1 MNPTTCIINTEKNSK
16 AQVRFFSPAQDDEVL
31 DELPSSASAASAA
44 PNSLAAKK
52 SRERF
57 AINKSYSIE
66 VREIAQGSL
75 PLVDL
80 HISGSRPH

>member
-1 MNPTTCIINTEKNSK
+1 MNPTPCIINTEKNSK
-16 AQVRFFSPAQDDEVL
+16 AQVRFFFPAQDDEVL
-31 DELPSSASAASAA
+31 DELPSSAAASAA

>member
-1 MNPTTCIINTEKNSK
+1 M
-16 AQVRFFSPAQDDEVL
+16 
-31 DELPSSASAASAA
+31 DELPSSAAASAA

-80 HISGSRPH
+80 HISGSRPHIDRNFCYIVRTEVEVWECFLSAVLGWKSLL